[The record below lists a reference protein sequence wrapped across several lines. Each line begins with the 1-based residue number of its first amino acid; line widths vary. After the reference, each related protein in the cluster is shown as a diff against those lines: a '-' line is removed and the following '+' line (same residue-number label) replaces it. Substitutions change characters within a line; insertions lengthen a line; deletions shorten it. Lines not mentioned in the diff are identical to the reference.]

1 MYDFKTN
8 TSYFIKKNSAGMH
21 PKPHAG
27 YQYIFASKQ
36 INMFIEWIVKIQ
48 YLSWMLNTIIISFQT
63 KYTPGNKFILF
74 IFRVCKFWRGEKKT
88 KIQQMPP

>member
-1 MYDFKTN
+1 
-8 TSYFIKKNSAGMH
+8 MH

-74 IFRVCKFWRGEKKT
+74 IFRVCKFWRGEKKDENT
-88 KIQQMPP
+88 ANAALIIWRRNCNMH